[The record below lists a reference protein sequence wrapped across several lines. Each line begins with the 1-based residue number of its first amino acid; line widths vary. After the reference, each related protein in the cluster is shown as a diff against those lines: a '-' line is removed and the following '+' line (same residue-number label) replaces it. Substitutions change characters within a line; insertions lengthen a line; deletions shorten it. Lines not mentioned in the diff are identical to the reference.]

1 MVDAG
6 DEEFEKETAASVPVL
21 VDFWAPWCGPCQ
33 MVSPALERLADK
45 YAGRLKLVKVNVDE
59 APRTARRFDT
69 ASIPTLAILRGGR
82 ELDRTVGAVPEAR
95 LDAWLAEHVG
105 R

>member
-1 MVDAG
+1 MATIRCTSCDRLNRVGRVPRGTPRCGNCRAALPWVVDAG

-45 YAGRLKLVKVNVDE
+45 YAG
-59 APRTARRFDT
+59 
-69 ASIPTLAILRGGR
+69 S
-82 ELDRTVGAVPEAR
+82 
-95 LDAWLAEHVG
+95 
-105 R
+105 